1 MCRKWLKIHY
11 LFPQHQCSRIMASLP
26 FDTNFDSILPSISRA
41 YATAEITQS
50 SKPTIENHAGY
61 IRVPLGIAGPL
72 LIHSENKPDSFFA
85 PLATVEPTL
94 VASCSR
100 GCKAFTLCGGL
111 HFKVLREG
119 MSRAP
124 VFCFRDTA
132 AALAFAD
139 HVPALHAQFA
149 RDAESTSRY
158 ARLQSLTPHV
168 IGAHVHVQFSYTTGD
183 AAGQNMVTIATQ
195 KACDEFLASGAAAQ
209 MGVVDFFIEGDV
221 ASDKKAAWRNVAE
234 PRGCQV
240 LAWGEVTDEVC
251 ERVLKCSTAR
261 LYTLLMLM
269 KEGQTRNGGFGCNV
283 NTANVVAAV
292 FIACGQDA
300 GSVAESCWSQLT
312 TAYDMETKVLKLS
325 LFFPSLP
332 VGIVGGG
339 TMYPSQKAS
348 LDLLDCRGPGGK
360 RKLAGLIACFCMA
373 LDVSTAAAIASGGFT
388 DSHKK
393 LARNDL
399 DKSKL

>member
-1 MCRKWLKIHY
+1 MN
-11 LFPQHQCSRIMASLP
+11 STSL
-26 FDTNFDSILPSISRA
+26 NNSLSSVLPSISKTYSA
-41 YATAEITQS
+41 AESATAP
-50 SKPTIENHAGY
+50 KPTIENHAGF
-61 IRVPLGIAGPL
+61 IRVPIGIAGPL
-72 LIHSENKPDSFFA
+72 LIHSPENNTSSVFA

-111 HFKVLREG
+111 RFKVLCEG

-132 AALAFAD
+132 AALAFAER
-139 HVPALHAQFA
+139 VPSLHAQFK
-149 RDAESTSRY
+149 RDAEGTSRY
-158 ARLQSLTPHV
+158 ARLQGLTPHI
-168 IGAHVHVQFSYTTGD
+168 IGANVHVQFSYATGN

-195 KACDEFLASGAAAQ
+195 RACDMFLASGGAGE

-221 ASDKKAAWRNVAE
+221 ASDKKASWRNVVQ

-240 LAWGEVTDEVC
+240 LAWGEVTEEVC
-251 ERVLKCSTAR
+251 QSVLKCSTQR

-283 NTANVVAAV
+283 NTANVVAAM

-300 GSVAESCWSQLT
+300 GSIAESAWNQLT
-312 TAYDMETKVLKLS
+312 VTFDVQTKVLKLS

-332 VGIVGGG
+332 VGVVGGG

-348 LDLLDCRGPGGK
+348 LDLLDCQGPGGK
-360 RKLAGLIACFCMA
+360 RRLAGLIACFCMA
-373 LDVSTAAAIASGGFT
+373 LDISTAAAIASGGFT
-388 DSHKK
+388 DAHKK
-393 LARNDL
+393 LARDAIG
-399 DKSKL
+399 KGKL